1 MGKALYCQA
10 EPLSI
15 CQPQSW
21 RHNRKAQT
29 NKLQNNNNN
38 NSDDIIGH
46 NWKLAMEIY
55 WGTIERH
62 KPTTCEDNNNSD
74 EHWTVLE
81 MFV

>member
-21 RHNRKAQT
+21 SHNRKAQT

-38 NSDDIIGH
+38 SDDPPDKIGH
-46 NWKLAMEIY
+46 NRKLNQETGKEIISNHNQKAQ
-55 WGTIERH
+55 TN
-62 KPTTCEDNNNSD
+62 K
-74 EHWTVLE
+74 L
-81 MFV
+81 